1 MIAQMVLSF
10 RLTKQICVRPCIQHE
25 QGQFSIILFPNQ
37 QPVRLYMA
45 FPLPISVAMK
55 CVRLE
60 TRGNF
65 AVGHQFVYN
74 LLSLSIGNPRFLHRL
89 RSFSNCLVVNSLY
102 AIRYPA

>member
-25 QGQFSIILFPNQ
+25 QGQFSIILFPYQ

-74 LLSLSIGNPRFLHRL
+74 LFELIHRQPTL
-89 RSFSNCLVVNSLY
+89 LASFEVFFKLPYCQ
-102 AIRYPA
+102 